1 MVDFPEFK
9 VEYYLDREVL
19 LKECLP
25 YLHVYKDKVNDYQE
39 FFNGKM
45 VSMLGFPTE
54 DKVWLR
60 KFILMNGGKAYHKRL
75 DKPDIVIFG
84 HNFWYFD
91 MLNIY
96 EHQQQGENIIVINYA
111 TIMDNIDPIWEVRI
125 TEYEKEEEEKKNAR
139 TGINEK
145 KYCDE
150 AFLSSLNW
158 VKSSSISLFD
168 DVFFICGKLYDYD
181 ICPISQEQVYE
192 KIKAKFGQVNKK
204 NKQTVTCVVMGKN
217 VMTSS
222 LSGFNENVK
231 FITYTDFVPWLNSA
245 SPAYP
250 ELREFGK
257 KYVSCQDARLR
268 SYQQDVKDKIFTL
281 WKSEKN
287 VMLQMPTGAGKTI
300 LFSSV
305 INDIIK
311 VPDSKILIIAHR
323 QELLDQISS
332 HLSKYNIE
340 HGIISSNRKRRLEK
354 NVQVASIQTLTHKNN
369 EEITKNFV
377 PDFIVIDEAHHT
389 LAKTYDQ
396 LWKLYPRSWKLGVTA
411 TPCRINGA
419 PFTNHFSELISSLS
433 VKELIEKGFLSDY
446 TFYTEN
452 PDSDLSKAIL
462 SIKKKSSTGDY
473 RIDDLLQNLNVERH
487 VKKLVLS
494 YSTYANGLKGIV
506 YCISIEHA
514 HNICEAY
521 KNIGVVAE
529 FIDSKTPKIERGQI
543 VQDFKEGK
551 IQVLVNVDIF
561 SEGFDCP
568 DVEFIQMARPTW
580 SLSKYM
586 QQVGRGLRT
595 SPGKDKTII
604 LDNAG
609 MYARFGLPSDT
620 RLWNAT
626 FAGVDFRDHYIGSV
640 GSKNCY
646 LRLKYEKSS
655 QLMLLVYNDGK
666 DVYSM
671 EDEVIEEEVD
681 VTPETNDLP
690 MQNLNTSEIQPAVYE
705 DKEVYS
711 MEDEV
716 IEEEVDVTPETNDL
730 PMQNLNTSE
739 IQPAVYEDKEVYS
752 MEDEVIEEEVDVTP
766 ETNDLP
772 MQNLNTSEIQPA
784 VCEESV
790 ISDTDGK
797 VESTKDHVSDE
808 EDISLPKTKNTSPIM
823 PDVYEETGEAET
835 YISTYCNKGKT
846 STHNSEAKKTY
857 NKRNS
862 AAGKGCAKVFVVIL
876 IAAIILLLFLTF
888 GFGLIGV
895 ALFLIPLLKGKF
907 K

>member
-1 MVDFPEFK
+1 MDFPEYRDQYFF
-9 VEYYLDREVL
+9 DREVL

-25 YLHVYKDKVNDYQE
+25 ALHVYENVVDDYYE
-39 FFNGKM
+39 FFKGKI

-60 KFILMNGGKAYHKRL
+60 KFILLNGGKAYHKRL

-125 TEYEKEEEEKKNAR
+125 KEYDKEEEEKKNA
-139 TGINEK
+139 NEK

-150 AFLSSLNW
+150 AYLSSLNW
-158 VKSSSISLFD
+158 VKSSSISLYD
-168 DVFFICGKLYDYD
+168 DVFLICGKLYDYD
-181 ICPISQEQVYE
+181 ICPISHEQVYE
-192 KIKAKFGQVNKK
+192 KIKAKFGQVIKK
-204 NKQTVTCVVMGKN
+204 NKQAVTCVVMGTK
-217 VMTSS
+217 VMTST
-222 LSGFNENVK
+222 LSGLDENVK
-231 FITYTDFVPWLNSA
+231 YIDYHEFIPWLDRVR
-245 SPAYP
+245 PAYP
-250 ELREFGK
+250 DLKEFGK
-257 KYVSCQDARLR
+257 KYFSCQDARLR
-268 SYQQDVKDKIFTL
+268 PYQQDVKDKIFTL

-323 QELLDQISS
+323 KELLEQISS

-340 HGIISSNRKRRLEK
+340 HGIISSNRKRCLEK
-354 NVQVASIQTLTHKNN
+354 RVQVASIQTLTHKNN
-369 EEITKNFV
+369 EEITKCFV
-377 PDFIVIDEAHHT
+377 PNFIVIDEAHHT

-396 LWKLYPRSWKLGVTA
+396 LWKLYPLSWKLGVTA

-419 PFTNHFSELISSLS
+419 PFTNHFSDLISSLS

-473 RIDDLLQNLNVERH
+473 RINDLLQNLNVERH

-529 FIDSKTPKIERGQI
+529 YIDSKTPKTEREQI
-543 VQDFKEGK
+543 VQDFKDGK

-646 LRLKYEKSS
+646 LRLKYENSS

-681 VTPETNDLP
+681 IAPETNDL
-690 MQNLNTSEIQPAVYE
+690 S
-705 DKEVYS
+705 
-711 MEDEV
+711 
-716 IEEEVDVTPETNDL
+716 
-730 PMQNLNTSE
+730 
-739 IQPAVYEDKEVYS
+739 
-752 MEDEVIEEEVDVTP
+752 
-766 ETNDLP
+766 

-808 EDISLPKTKNTSPIM
+808 EDISLPKTKKTSPIM
-823 PDVYEETGEAET
+823 ADVHEATGEAET
-835 YISTYCNKGKT
+835 YINAYSNKGKT

-857 NKRNS
+857 NERNS
-862 AAGKGCAKVFVVIL
+862 AAGKGCVKALVAIL
-876 IAAIILLLFLTF
+876 ITAIILVFILTF
-888 GFGLIGV
+888 GFSLIGV
-895 ALFLIPLLKGKF
+895 AIFLIPLLKGKL

>member
-1 MVDFPEFK
+1 MIDFPEYRDQYFFN
-9 VEYYLDREVL
+9 REVL

-25 YLHVYKDKVNDYQE
+25 ALHVYENVVDDYYE
-39 FFNGKM
+39 FFKGKI

-60 KFILMNGGKAYHKRL
+60 KFILLNGGKAYHKRL

-111 TIMDNIDPIWEVRI
+111 TIMDNIDPIWDVRI
-125 TEYEKEEEEKKNAR
+125 KEYDKEEEEKKNAN
-139 TGINEK
+139 GK

-150 AFLSSLNW
+150 AYLSSLNW
-158 VKSSSISLFD
+158 VNSSSISLYD
-168 DVFFICGKLYDYD
+168 DVFLICGKLYDYN

-217 VMTSS
+217 VMASS
-222 LSGFNENVK
+222 LSGFNENIK
-231 FITYTDFVPWLNSA
+231 FITYTDFAHWLNSA

-268 SYQQDVKDKIFTL
+268 PYQQDVKDKIFTL

-323 QELLDQISS
+323 KELLDQISS

-340 HGIISSNRKRRLEK
+340 HGIISSTRKRSLEK

-369 EEITKNFV
+369 EEITKSFV

-389 LAKTYDQ
+389 LANTYDQ

-529 FIDSKTPKIERGQI
+529 YIDSKTPKTEREQI

-609 MYARFGLPSDT
+609 MYARFGLPSDS
-620 RLWNAT
+620 RSWNAT
-626 FAGVDFRDHYIGSV
+626 FVGIDFRNSYTENVIL
-640 GSKNCY
+640 KNSE
-646 LRLKYEKSS
+646 LRLKYRNSS
-655 QLMLLVYNDGK
+655 QLMLMVYSDGK
-666 DVYSM
+666 EVCSVEDDVSE
-671 EDEVIEEEVD
+671 EDNID
-681 VTPETNDLP
+681 QETNDLP
-690 MQNLNTSEIQPAVYE
+690 TQNIYTSEIRSAVSGEKEFFSIQDEDIGEDDATMEINDIPMQNFNTSEIQQVVR
-705 DKEVYS
+705 KES
-711 MEDEV
+711 FIAD
-716 IEEEVDVTPETNDL
+716 TNGQD
-730 PMQNLNTSE
+730 
-739 IQPAVYEDKEVYS
+739 
-752 MEDEVIEEEVDVTP
+752 
-766 ETNDLP
+766 
-772 MQNLNTSEIQPA
+772 
-784 VCEESV
+784 
-790 ISDTDGK
+790 
-797 VESTKDHVSDE
+797 ESTDDYVSDE
-808 EDISLPKTKNTSPIM
+808 EDVSLPQAPKTSPIM
-823 PDVYEETGEAET
+823 PDVYEKTGEAET
-835 YISTYCNKGKT
+835 YINAYSNKGKT

-857 NKRNS
+857 NERNS
-862 AAGKGCAKVFVVIL
+862 AAGKGCVKVLVAIL
-876 IAAIILLLFLTF
+876 ITAIILALFLAF

>member
-1 MVDFPEFK
+1 MDFPEYRDQYFF
-9 VEYYLDREVL
+9 DREVL

-25 YLHVYKDKVNDYQE
+25 ALHVYENVVDDYYE
-39 FFNGKM
+39 FFKGKI

-60 KFILMNGGKAYHKRL
+60 KFILLNGGKAYHKRL

-125 TEYEKEEEEKKNAR
+125 KEYDKEEEEKKNA
-139 TGINEK
+139 NEK

-150 AFLSSLNW
+150 AYLSSLNW
-158 VKSSSISLFD
+158 VKSSSISLYD
-168 DVFFICGKLYDYD
+168 DVFLICGKLYDYD
-181 ICPISQEQVYE
+181 ICPISHEQVYE
-192 KIKAKFGQVNKK
+192 KIKAKFGQVIKK
-204 NKQTVTCVVMGKN
+204 NKQAVTCVVMGTK
-217 VMTSS
+217 VMTST
-222 LSGFNENVK
+222 LSGLDENVK
-231 FITYTDFVPWLNSA
+231 YIDYHEFIPWLDRVR
-245 SPAYP
+245 PAYP
-250 ELREFGK
+250 DLKEFGK
-257 KYVSCQDARLR
+257 KYFSCQDARLR
-268 SYQQDVKDKIFTL
+268 PYQQDVKDKIFTL

-323 QELLDQISS
+323 KELLEQISS

-340 HGIISSNRKRRLEK
+340 HGIISSNRKRCLEK
-354 NVQVASIQTLTHKNN
+354 RVQVASIQTLTHKNN
-369 EEITKNFV
+369 EEITKSFV
-377 PDFIVIDEAHHT
+377 PNFIVIDEAHHT

-396 LWKLYPRSWKLGVTA
+396 LWKLYPLSWKLGATA

-452 PDSDLSKAIL
+452 PDSDLFKAIL

-473 RIDDLLQNLNVERH
+473 RINDLLQNLNVERH

-529 FIDSKTPKIERGQI
+529 YIDSKTPKTEREQI
-543 VQDFKEGK
+543 VQDFKDGK

-646 LRLKYEKSS
+646 LRLKYENSS

-681 VTPETNDLP
+681 IAPETNDL
-690 MQNLNTSEIQPAVYE
+690 S
-705 DKEVYS
+705 
-711 MEDEV
+711 
-716 IEEEVDVTPETNDL
+716 
-730 PMQNLNTSE
+730 
-739 IQPAVYEDKEVYS
+739 
-752 MEDEVIEEEVDVTP
+752 
-766 ETNDLP
+766 

-808 EDISLPKTKNTSPIM
+808 EDISLPKTKKTSPIM
-823 PDVYEETGEAET
+823 ADVHEATGEAET
-835 YISTYCNKGKT
+835 YINAYSNKGKT

-857 NKRNS
+857 NERNS
-862 AAGKGCAKVFVVIL
+862 AAGKGCVKALVAIL
-876 IAAIILLLFLTF
+876 ITAIILVFILIF
-888 GFGLIGV
+888 GFSLIGV
-895 ALFLIPLLKGKF
+895 AIFLIPLLKGKL

>member
-1 MVDFPEFK
+1 MVDFPEYRD
-9 VEYYLDREVL
+9 EYYIDREVL

-25 YLHVYKDKVNDYQE
+25 YLHIYKDKVNDYHE

-60 KFILMNGGKAYHKRL
+60 KFILLNGGKAYHKSL
-75 DKPDIVIFG
+75 EKPDIFIYG
-84 HNFWYFD
+84 DNFWYYD
-91 MLNIY
+91 MLKIY
-96 EHQQQGENIIVINYA
+96 KHQQQGENIIVINYA
-111 TIMDNIDPIWEVRI
+111 TIMDNIDPIWEERI
-125 TEYEKEEEEKKNAR
+125 KEYDKEEEKKKAR
-139 TGINEK
+139 KEINEN

-150 AFLSSLNW
+150 TYLSSLNW
-158 VKSSSISLFD
+158 VKSSSISLYD
-168 DVFFICGKLYDYD
+168 DVFLICGKLYDYD

-192 KIKAKFGQVNKK
+192 KIKAKFGQVIKK
-204 NKQTVTCVVMGKN
+204 NKQAVTCVVMGTK
-217 VMTSS
+217 VMTST
-222 LSGFNENVK
+222 LSGLDENVK
-231 FITYTDFVPWLNSA
+231 YIDYHEFIPWLDRVR
-245 SPAYP
+245 PAYP
-250 ELREFGK
+250 DLKEFGK
-257 KYVSCQDARLR
+257 KYFSCQDARLR
-268 SYQQDVKDKIFTL
+268 PYQQDVKDKIFTL

-323 QELLDQISS
+323 KELLEQISS

-340 HGIISSNRKRRLEK
+340 HGIISSNRKRCLEK
-354 NVQVASIQTLTHKNN
+354 RVQVASIQTLTHKNN
-369 EEITKNFV
+369 EEITKSFV
-377 PDFIVIDEAHHT
+377 PNFIVIDEAHHT

-396 LWKLYPRSWKLGVTA
+396 LWKLYPLSWKLGVTA

-473 RIDDLLQNLNVERH
+473 RINDLLQNLNVERH

-529 FIDSKTPKIERGQI
+529 YIDSKTPKTEREQI
-543 VQDFKEGK
+543 VQDFKDGK

-595 SPGKDKTII
+595 SLGKDKTII

-646 LRLKYEKSS
+646 LRLKYENSS

-681 VTPETNDLP
+681 IAPETNDLP
-690 MQNLNTSEIQPAVYE
+690 MQNLNI
-705 DKEVYS
+705 
-711 MEDEV
+711 
-716 IEEEVDVTPETNDL
+716 
-730 PMQNLNTSE
+730 
-739 IQPAVYEDKEVYS
+739 
-752 MEDEVIEEEVDVTP
+752 
-766 ETNDLP
+766 
-772 MQNLNTSEIQPA
+772 SEIQPA

-808 EDISLPKTKNTSPIM
+808 EEISLPKTKNTSPIM

-835 YISTYCNKGKT
+835 YINAYSNKGKP

-857 NKRNS
+857 NERYS
-862 AAGKGCAKVFVVIL
+862 AAGKGCVKALVAIL
-876 IAAIILLLFLTF
+876 ITAIILVFILTF
-888 GFGLIGV
+888 GFSLIGV
-895 ALFLIPLLKGKF
+895 AIFLIPLLKGKL

>member
-1 MVDFPEFK
+1 MVDFPEYRD
-9 VEYYLDREVL
+9 EYYIDREVL

-25 YLHVYKDKVNDYQE
+25 YLHIYKDKVNDYHE

-60 KFILMNGGKAYHKRL
+60 KFILLNGGKAYHKSL
-75 DKPDIVIFG
+75 EKPDIFIYG
-84 HNFWYFD
+84 DNFWYYD
-91 MLNIY
+91 MLKIY

-125 TEYEKEEEEKKNAR
+125 KEYDKEEEEKKNA
-139 TGINEK
+139 NEK

-150 AFLSSLNW
+150 AYLSSLNW
-158 VKSSSISLFD
+158 VKSSSISLYD
-168 DVFFICGKLYDYD
+168 DVFLICGKLYDYD
-181 ICPISQEQVYE
+181 ICPISHEQVYE
-192 KIKAKFGQVNKK
+192 KIKAKFGQVIKK
-204 NKQTVTCVVMGKN
+204 NKQAVTCVVMGTK
-217 VMTSS
+217 VMTST
-222 LSGFNENVK
+222 LSGLDENVK
-231 FITYTDFVPWLNSA
+231 YIDYHEFIPWLDRVR
-245 SPAYP
+245 PAYP
-250 ELREFGK
+250 DLKEFGK
-257 KYVSCQDARLR
+257 KYFSCQDARLR
-268 SYQQDVKDKIFTL
+268 PYQQDVKDKIFTL

-323 QELLDQISS
+323 KELLEQISS
-332 HLSKYNIE
+332 HLYKYNIE
-340 HGIISSNRKRRLEK
+340 HGIISSNRKRCLEK
-354 NVQVASIQTLTHKNN
+354 RVQVASIQTLTHKNN
-369 EEITKNFV
+369 EEITKSFV
-377 PDFIVIDEAHHT
+377 PNFIVIDEAHHT

-396 LWKLYPRSWKLGVTA
+396 LWKLYPLSWKLGVTA

-473 RIDDLLQNLNVERH
+473 RINDLLQNLNVERH

-529 FIDSKTPKIERGQI
+529 YIDSKTPKTEREQI
-543 VQDFKEGK
+543 VQDFKDGK

-586 QQVGRGLRT
+586 QQVGRGLRI

-609 MYARFGLPSDT
+609 MYARFGLPSDS

-646 LRLKYEKSS
+646 LRLKYENSS

-681 VTPETNDLP
+681 
-690 MQNLNTSEIQPAVYE
+690 IA
-705 DKEVYS
+705 
-711 MEDEV
+711 
-716 IEEEVDVTPETNDL
+716 
-730 PMQNLNTSE
+730 
-739 IQPAVYEDKEVYS
+739 
-752 MEDEVIEEEVDVTP
+752 P

-835 YISTYCNKGKT
+835 YISAYCNNGKT

-857 NKRNS
+857 NERNS
-862 AAGKGCAKVFVVIL
+862 AASKGCVKALVAIL
-876 IAAIILLLFLTF
+876 ITAIILVLFLAF
-888 GFGLIGV
+888 GFSLIGV
-895 ALFLIPLLKGKF
+895 AIFLIPLLKGKI

>member
-1 MVDFPEFK
+1 
-9 VEYYLDREVL
+9 
-19 LKECLP
+19 
-25 YLHVYKDKVNDYQE
+25 
-39 FFNGKM
+39 
-45 VSMLGFPTE
+45 
-54 DKVWLR
+54 
-60 KFILMNGGKAYHKRL
+60 
-75 DKPDIVIFG
+75 
-84 HNFWYFD
+84 
-91 MLNIY
+91 
-96 EHQQQGENIIVINYA
+96 
-111 TIMDNIDPIWEVRI
+111 
-125 TEYEKEEEEKKNAR
+125 
-139 TGINEK
+139 
-145 KYCDE
+145 
-150 AFLSSLNW
+150 
-158 VKSSSISLFD
+158 
-168 DVFFICGKLYDYD
+168 
-181 ICPISQEQVYE
+181 
-192 KIKAKFGQVNKK
+192 
-204 NKQTVTCVVMGKN
+204 
-217 VMTSS
+217 
-222 LSGFNENVK
+222 
-231 FITYTDFVPWLNSA
+231 
-245 SPAYP
+245 
-250 ELREFGK
+250 
-257 KYVSCQDARLR
+257 
-268 SYQQDVKDKIFTL
+268 
-281 WKSEKN
+281 
-287 VMLQMPTGAGKTI
+287 MLQMPTGAGKTI

-323 QELLDQISS
+323 KELLDQISS

-340 HGIISSNRKRRLEK
+340 HGIISSTRKRSLEK

-369 EEITKNFV
+369 EEITKSFV

-389 LAKTYDQ
+389 LANTYDQ

-529 FIDSKTPKIERGQI
+529 YIDSKTPKTEREQI
-543 VQDFKEGK
+543 VQDFKDGK

-595 SPGKDKTII
+595 SLGKDKTII

-646 LRLKYEKSS
+646 LRLKYENSS

-681 VTPETNDLP
+681 IAPETNDLP
-690 MQNLNTSEIQPAVYE
+690 MQNLNF
-705 DKEVYS
+705 
-711 MEDEV
+711 
-716 IEEEVDVTPETNDL
+716 
-730 PMQNLNTSE
+730 
-739 IQPAVYEDKEVYS
+739 
-752 MEDEVIEEEVDVTP
+752 
-766 ETNDLP
+766 
-772 MQNLNTSEIQPA
+772 SEIQPA

-808 EDISLPKTKNTSPIM
+808 EDISLPKTKNTSTIM

-835 YISTYCNKGKT
+835 YISAYCNNGKT

-857 NKRNS
+857 NERNS
-862 AAGKGCAKVFVVIL
+862 AASKGCVKALVAIL
-876 IAAIILLLFLTF
+876 ITAIILVLFLAF
-888 GFGLIGV
+888 GFSLIGV
-895 ALFLIPLLKGKF
+895 AIFLIPLLKGKL

>member
-1 MVDFPEFK
+1 MDFPEYRDQYFF
-9 VEYYLDREVL
+9 DREVL

-25 YLHVYKDKVNDYQE
+25 ALHVYENVVDDYYE
-39 FFNGKM
+39 FFKGKI

-60 KFILMNGGKAYHKRL
+60 KFILLNGGKAYHKRL

-125 TEYEKEEEEKKNAR
+125 KEYDKEEEEKKNA
-139 TGINEK
+139 NEK

-150 AFLSSLNW
+150 AYLSSLNW
-158 VKSSSISLFD
+158 VKSSSISLYD
-168 DVFFICGKLYDYD
+168 DVFLICGKLYDYD
-181 ICPISQEQVYE
+181 ICPISHEQVYE
-192 KIKAKFGQVNKK
+192 KIKAKFGQVIKK
-204 NKQTVTCVVMGKN
+204 NKQAVTCVVMGTK
-217 VMTSS
+217 VMTST
-222 LSGFNENVK
+222 LSGLDENVK
-231 FITYTDFVPWLNSA
+231 YIDYHEFIPWLDRVR
-245 SPAYP
+245 PAYP
-250 ELREFGK
+250 DLKEFGK
-257 KYVSCQDARLR
+257 KYFSCQDARLR
-268 SYQQDVKDKIFTL
+268 PYQQDVKDKIFTL

-323 QELLDQISS
+323 KELLEQISS

-340 HGIISSNRKRRLEK
+340 HGIISSNRKRCLEK
-354 NVQVASIQTLTHKNN
+354 RVQVASIQTLTHKNN
-369 EEITKNFV
+369 EEITKSFV
-377 PDFIVIDEAHHT
+377 PNFIVIDEAHHT

-396 LWKLYPRSWKLGVTA
+396 LWKLYPLSWKLGVTA

-452 PDSDLSKAIL
+452 PDSDLFKAIL

-473 RIDDLLQNLNVERH
+473 RINDLLQNLNVERH

-529 FIDSKTPKIERGQI
+529 YIDSKTPKTEREQI
-543 VQDFKEGK
+543 VQDFKDGK

-646 LRLKYEKSS
+646 LRLKYENSS
-655 QLMLLVYNDGK
+655 QLMLLVYNDSK

-681 VTPETNDLP
+681 IAPETNDL
-690 MQNLNTSEIQPAVYE
+690 S
-705 DKEVYS
+705 
-711 MEDEV
+711 
-716 IEEEVDVTPETNDL
+716 
-730 PMQNLNTSE
+730 
-739 IQPAVYEDKEVYS
+739 
-752 MEDEVIEEEVDVTP
+752 
-766 ETNDLP
+766 

-808 EDISLPKTKNTSPIM
+808 EDISLPKTKKTSPIM
-823 PDVYEETGEAET
+823 ADVHEATGEAET
-835 YISTYCNKGKT
+835 YINAYSNKGKT

-857 NKRNS
+857 NERNS
-862 AAGKGCAKVFVVIL
+862 AAGKGCVKALVAIL
-876 IAAIILLLFLTF
+876 ITAIILVFILTF
-888 GFGLIGV
+888 GFSLIGV
-895 ALFLIPLLKGKF
+895 AIFLIPLLKGKL

>member
-1 MVDFPEFK
+1 MVDFPEYRD
-9 VEYYLDREVL
+9 EYYIDREVL

-25 YLHVYKDKVNDYQE
+25 YLHIYKDKVNDYHE

-60 KFILMNGGKAYHKRL
+60 KFILLNGGKAYHKSL
-75 DKPDIVIFG
+75 EKPDIFIYG
-84 HNFWYFD
+84 DNFWYYD
-91 MLNIY
+91 MLKIY
-96 EHQQQGENIIVINYA
+96 KHQQQGENIIVINYA
-111 TIMDNIDPIWEVRI
+111 TIMDNIDPIWEERI
-125 TEYEKEEEEKKNAR
+125 KEYDKEEEKKKAR
-139 TGINEK
+139 KEINEN

-150 AFLSSLNW
+150 TYLSSLNW
-158 VKSSSISLFD
+158 VKSSSISLYD
-168 DVFFICGKLYDYD
+168 DVFLICGKLYDYD

-192 KIKAKFGQVNKK
+192 KIKAKFGQVIKK
-204 NKQTVTCVVMGKN
+204 NKQAVTCVVMGTR
-217 VMTSS
+217 VMTST
-222 LSGFNENVK
+222 LSGLDENVK
-231 FITYTDFVPWLNSA
+231 YIDYHEFIPWLDRVR
-245 SPAYP
+245 PAYP
-250 ELREFGK
+250 DLKEFGK
-257 KYVSCQDARLR
+257 KYFSCQDARLR
-268 SYQQDVKDKIFTL
+268 PYQQDVKDKIFTL

-323 QELLDQISS
+323 KELLEQISS

-340 HGIISSNRKRRLEK
+340 HGIISSNRKRCLEK
-354 NVQVASIQTLTHKNN
+354 RVQVASIQTLTHKNN
-369 EEITKNFV
+369 EEITKSFV
-377 PDFIVIDEAHHT
+377 PNFIVIDEAHHT

-396 LWKLYPRSWKLGVTA
+396 LWKLYPLSWKLGVTA

-529 FIDSKTPKIERGQI
+529 YIDSKTPKTEREQI
-543 VQDFKEGK
+543 VQDFKDGK

-595 SPGKDKTII
+595 SLGKDKTII

-609 MYARFGLPSDT
+609 MYARFGLPSET

-646 LRLKYEKSS
+646 LRLKYENSS

-681 VTPETNDLP
+681 IAPETNDLP
-690 MQNLNTSEIQPAVYE
+690 MQNLNI
-705 DKEVYS
+705 
-711 MEDEV
+711 
-716 IEEEVDVTPETNDL
+716 
-730 PMQNLNTSE
+730 
-739 IQPAVYEDKEVYS
+739 
-752 MEDEVIEEEVDVTP
+752 
-766 ETNDLP
+766 
-772 MQNLNTSEIQPA
+772 SEIQPA

-835 YISTYCNKGKT
+835 YISAYCNNGKT

-857 NKRNS
+857 NERNS
-862 AAGKGCAKVFVVIL
+862 AASKGCVKALVAIL
-876 IAAIILLLFLTF
+876 ITAIILVLFLAF
-888 GFGLIGV
+888 GFSLIGV
-895 ALFLIPLLKGKF
+895 AIFLIPLLKGKF

>member
-1 MVDFPEFK
+1 MMDFPEYRDQYFFN
-9 VEYYLDREVL
+9 REVL

-25 YLHVYKDKVNDYQE
+25 ALHVYENVVDDYYE
-39 FFNGKM
+39 FFKGKI

-60 KFILMNGGKAYHKRL
+60 KFILLNGGKAYHKRL

-125 TEYEKEEEEKKNAR
+125 KEYDKEEEEKKN
-139 TGINEK
+139 TNEK

-150 AFLSSLNW
+150 AYLSSLNW
-158 VKSSSISLFD
+158 VNSSSISLYD
-168 DVFFICGKLYDYD
+168 DVFLICGKLYDYD

-192 KIKAKFGQVNKK
+192 KIKAKFGQVIKK
-204 NKQTVTCVVMGKN
+204 NKQAVTCVVMGAK
-217 VMTSS
+217 VMAST
-222 LSGFNENVK
+222 LSGLDENVK
-231 FITYTDFVPWLNSA
+231 YIAYKDFIPWLDRVR
-245 SPAYP
+245 PAYP
-250 ELREFGK
+250 DLNEFGK
-257 KYVSCQDARLR
+257 KYFSCQDARLR
-268 SYQQDVKDKIFTL
+268 PYQQDVKDKIFTL

-323 QELLDQISS
+323 KELLEQISS

-340 HGIISSNRKRRLEK
+340 HGIISSNRKRCLEK
-354 NVQVASIQTLTHKNN
+354 RVQVASIQTLTHKNN
-369 EEITKNFV
+369 EEITKSFV
-377 PDFIVIDEAHHT
+377 PNFIVIDEAHHT

-396 LWKLYPRSWKLGVTA
+396 LWKLYPLSWKLGVTA

-529 FIDSKTPKIERGQI
+529 YIDSKTPKTEREQI
-543 VQDFKEGK
+543 VQDFKDGK

-595 SPGKDKTII
+595 SLGKDKTII

-646 LRLKYEKSS
+646 LRLKYENSS

-681 VTPETNDLP
+681 IAPETNDLP
-690 MQNLNTSEIQPAVYE
+690 MQNLNF
-705 DKEVYS
+705 
-711 MEDEV
+711 
-716 IEEEVDVTPETNDL
+716 
-730 PMQNLNTSE
+730 
-739 IQPAVYEDKEVYS
+739 
-752 MEDEVIEEEVDVTP
+752 
-766 ETNDLP
+766 
-772 MQNLNTSEIQPA
+772 SEIQPA

-835 YISTYCNKGKT
+835 YISAYCNNGKT

-857 NKRNS
+857 NERNS
-862 AAGKGCAKVFVVIL
+862 AASKGCVKALVAIL
-876 IAAIILLLFLTF
+876 ITAIILVLFLAF
-888 GFGLIGV
+888 GFSLIGV
-895 ALFLIPLLKGKF
+895 AIFLIPLLKGKL

>member
-1 MVDFPEFK
+1 MDFPEYRDQYFF
-9 VEYYLDREVL
+9 DREVL

-25 YLHVYKDKVNDYQE
+25 ALHVYENVVDDYYE
-39 FFNGKM
+39 FFKGKI

-60 KFILMNGGKAYHKRL
+60 KFILLNGGKAYHKRL

-125 TEYEKEEEEKKNAR
+125 KEYDKEEEEKKNA
-139 TGINEK
+139 NEK

-150 AFLSSLNW
+150 AYLSSLNW
-158 VKSSSISLFD
+158 VKSSSISLYD
-168 DVFFICGKLYDYD
+168 DVFLICGKLYDYD
-181 ICPISQEQVYE
+181 ICPISHEQVYE
-192 KIKAKFGQVNKK
+192 KIKAKFGQVIKK
-204 NKQTVTCVVMGKN
+204 NKQAVTCVVMGTK
-217 VMTSS
+217 VMTST
-222 LSGFNENVK
+222 LSGLDENVK
-231 FITYTDFVPWLNSA
+231 YIDYHEFIPWLDRVR
-245 SPAYP
+245 PAYP
-250 ELREFGK
+250 DLKEFGK
-257 KYVSCQDARLR
+257 KYFSCQDARLR
-268 SYQQDVKDKIFTL
+268 PYQQDVKDKIFTL

-323 QELLDQISS
+323 KELLEQISS

-340 HGIISSNRKRRLEK
+340 HGIISSNRKRCLEK
-354 NVQVASIQTLTHKNN
+354 RVQVASIQTSTHKNN
-369 EEITKNFV
+369 EEITKSFV
-377 PDFIVIDEAHHT
+377 PNFIVIDEAHHT

-396 LWKLYPRSWKLGVTA
+396 LWKLYPLSWKLGVTA

-473 RIDDLLQNLNVERH
+473 RINDLLQNLNVERH

-529 FIDSKTPKIERGQI
+529 YIDSKTPKTEREQI
-543 VQDFKEGK
+543 VQDFKDGK

-646 LRLKYEKSS
+646 LRLKYENSS

-681 VTPETNDLP
+681 IAPETNDL
-690 MQNLNTSEIQPAVYE
+690 S
-705 DKEVYS
+705 
-711 MEDEV
+711 
-716 IEEEVDVTPETNDL
+716 
-730 PMQNLNTSE
+730 
-739 IQPAVYEDKEVYS
+739 
-752 MEDEVIEEEVDVTP
+752 
-766 ETNDLP
+766 

-808 EDISLPKTKNTSPIM
+808 EDISLPKTKKTSPIM
-823 PDVYEETGEAET
+823 ADVHEATGEAET
-835 YISTYCNKGKT
+835 YINAYSNKGKT

-857 NKRNS
+857 NERNS
-862 AAGKGCAKVFVVIL
+862 AAGKGCVKALVAIL
-876 IAAIILLLFLTF
+876 ITAIILVFILIF
-888 GFGLIGV
+888 GFSLIGV
-895 ALFLIPLLKGKF
+895 AIFLIPLLKGKL

>member
-1 MVDFPEFK
+1 MIDFPEYRDQYFFN
-9 VEYYLDREVL
+9 REVL

-25 YLHVYKDKVNDYQE
+25 ALHVYENVVDDYYE
-39 FFNGKM
+39 FFKGKI

-60 KFILMNGGKAYHKRL
+60 KFILLNGGKAYHKRL

-125 TEYEKEEEEKKNAR
+125 KEYDKEEEEKKNA
-139 TGINEK
+139 NEK

-150 AFLSSLNW
+150 AYLSSLNW

-168 DVFFICGKLYDYD
+168 DVFFICGKLYDYN

-217 VMTSS
+217 VMASS
-222 LSGFNENVK
+222 LSGFNENIK
-231 FITYTDFVPWLNSA
+231 FITYTDFAHWLNSA

-250 ELREFGK
+250 ELSEFGK

-268 SYQQDVKDKIFTL
+268 PYQQDVKDKIFTL

-323 QELLDQISS
+323 KELLDQISS

-340 HGIISSNRKRRLEK
+340 HGIISSTRKRSLEK

-369 EEITKNFV
+369 EEITKSFV

-389 LAKTYDQ
+389 LANTYDQ

-529 FIDSKTPKIERGQI
+529 YIDSKTPKTEREQI
-543 VQDFKEGK
+543 VQDFKDGI

-595 SPGKDKTII
+595 SPGKDKTVI

-609 MYARFGLPSDT
+609 MYARFGLPSDS

-646 LRLKYEKSS
+646 LRLKYENSS

-681 VTPETNDLP
+681 IVPETNDLP
-690 MQNLNTSEIQPAVYE
+690 MQNFNTSEIQPV
-705 DKEVYS
+705 
-711 MEDEV
+711 
-716 IEEEVDVTPETNDL
+716 
-730 PMQNLNTSE
+730 
-739 IQPAVYEDKEVYS
+739 
-752 MEDEVIEEEVDVTP
+752 
-766 ETNDLP
+766 
-772 MQNLNTSEIQPA
+772 

-808 EDISLPKTKNTSPIM
+808 EDVSLPQAPKTSPIM

-835 YISTYCNKGKT
+835 YISAYCNNGKT

-857 NKRNS
+857 NERNS
-862 AAGKGCAKVFVVIL
+862 AASKGCVKALVAIL
-876 IAAIILLLFLTF
+876 ITAIILVLFLAF
-888 GFGLIGV
+888 GFSLIGV
-895 ALFLIPLLKGKF
+895 AIFLIPLLKGKF

>member
-1 MVDFPEFK
+1 MMDFPEYRDQYFFN
-9 VEYYLDREVL
+9 REVL

-25 YLHVYKDKVNDYQE
+25 ALHVYENVVDDYYE
-39 FFNGKM
+39 FFKGKI

-60 KFILMNGGKAYHKRL
+60 KFILLNGGKAYHKRL

-125 TEYEKEEEEKKNAR
+125 KEYDKEEEEKKNA
-139 TGINEK
+139 NEK

-150 AFLSSLNW
+150 AYLSSLNW

-192 KIKAKFGQVNKK
+192 KIRAKFGQVIKK
-204 NKQTVTCVVMGKN
+204 NKQAVTCVVMGTK
-217 VMTSS
+217 VMAST
-222 LSGFNENVK
+222 LSGLDENVK
-231 FITYTDFVPWLNSA
+231 YIAYKDFIPWLDRVR
-245 SPAYP
+245 PAYP
-250 ELREFGK
+250 DLNEFGK
-257 KYVSCQDARLR
+257 KYFSCQDARLR
-268 SYQQDVKDKIFTL
+268 PYQQDVKDKIFTL

-323 QELLDQISS
+323 KELLDQISS

-340 HGIISSNRKRRLEK
+340 HGIISSTRKRSLEK

-369 EEITKNFV
+369 EEITKSFV

-389 LAKTYDQ
+389 LANTYDQ

-529 FIDSKTPKIERGQI
+529 YIDSKTPKTEREQI
-543 VQDFKEGK
+543 VQDFKDGK

-595 SPGKDKTII
+595 SLGKDKTII

-646 LRLKYEKSS
+646 LRLKYENSS

-681 VTPETNDLP
+681 IAPETNDLP
-690 MQNLNTSEIQPAVYE
+690 MQNLNF
-705 DKEVYS
+705 
-711 MEDEV
+711 
-716 IEEEVDVTPETNDL
+716 
-730 PMQNLNTSE
+730 
-739 IQPAVYEDKEVYS
+739 
-752 MEDEVIEEEVDVTP
+752 
-766 ETNDLP
+766 
-772 MQNLNTSEIQPA
+772 SEIQPA

-808 EDISLPKTKNTSPIM
+808 EDISLPKTKNTSTIM

-835 YISTYCNKGKT
+835 YISAYCNNGKT

-857 NKRNS
+857 NERNS
-862 AAGKGCAKVFVVIL
+862 AASKGCVKALVAIL
-876 IAAIILLLFLTF
+876 ITAIILVLFLAF
-888 GFGLIGV
+888 GFSLIGV
-895 ALFLIPLLKGKF
+895 AIFLIPLLKGKL

>member
-1 MVDFPEFK
+1 MMDFPEYRDQYFFN
-9 VEYYLDREVL
+9 REVL

-25 YLHVYKDKVNDYQE
+25 ALHVYENVVEDYYE
-39 FFNGKM
+39 FFKGKI

-60 KFILMNGGKAYHKRL
+60 KFILLNGGKAYHKRL

-125 TEYEKEEEEKKNAR
+125 KEYDKEEEEKKNA
-139 TGINEK
+139 NEK

-150 AFLSSLNW
+150 AYLSSLNW
-158 VKSSSISLFD
+158 VNSSSISLYD
-168 DVFFICGKLYDYD
+168 DVFLICGKLYDYD

-192 KIKAKFGQVNKK
+192 KIKAKFGQVIKK
-204 NKQTVTCVVMGKN
+204 NKQAVTCVVMGAK
-217 VMTSS
+217 VMAST
-222 LSGFNENVK
+222 LSGLDENVK
-231 FITYTDFVPWLNSA
+231 YIAYKDFIPWLDRVR
-245 SPAYP
+245 PAYP
-250 ELREFGK
+250 DLNEFGK
-257 KYVSCQDARLR
+257 KYFSCQDARLR
-268 SYQQDVKDKIFTL
+268 PYQQDVKDKIFTL

-323 QELLDQISS
+323 KELLEQISS

-340 HGIISSNRKRRLEK
+340 HGIISSNRKRCLEK
-354 NVQVASIQTLTHKNN
+354 RVQVASIQTLTHKNN
-369 EEITKNFV
+369 EEITKSFV
-377 PDFIVIDEAHHT
+377 PNFIVIDEAHHT

-396 LWKLYPRSWKLGVTA
+396 LWKLYPLSWKLGVTA

-452 PDSDLSKAIL
+452 PDSDLYKAIL

-473 RIDDLLQNLNVERH
+473 RINDLLQNLNVERH

-529 FIDSKTPKIERGQI
+529 YIDSKTPKTEREQI
-543 VQDFKEGK
+543 VQDFKDGK

-609 MYARFGLPSDT
+609 MYARFGLPSDS
-620 RLWNAT
+620 RSWNAT

-646 LRLKYEKSS
+646 LRLKYENSS

-681 VTPETNDLP
+681 IAPETNDLP
-690 MQNLNTSEIQPAVYE
+690 MLNLNI
-705 DKEVYS
+705 
-711 MEDEV
+711 
-716 IEEEVDVTPETNDL
+716 
-730 PMQNLNTSE
+730 
-739 IQPAVYEDKEVYS
+739 
-752 MEDEVIEEEVDVTP
+752 
-766 ETNDLP
+766 
-772 MQNLNTSEIQPA
+772 SEIQPA

-797 VESTKDHVSDE
+797 VESTKDYVSDE
-808 EDISLPKTKNTSPIM
+808 EDVSLPQAPKTSPIM

-835 YISTYCNKGKT
+835 YINAYSNKGKT

-857 NKRNS
+857 NERNS
-862 AAGKGCAKVFVVIL
+862 AAGKGCVKVLVAIL
-876 IAAIILLLFLTF
+876 ITAIILVFILTF
-888 GFGLIGV
+888 GFSLIGV
-895 ALFLIPLLKGKF
+895 AIFLIPLLKGKL

>member
-1 MVDFPEFK
+1 MMDFPEYRDQYFFN
-9 VEYYLDREVL
+9 REVL

-25 YLHVYKDKVNDYQE
+25 ALHVYENVVDDYYE
-39 FFNGKM
+39 FFKGKI

-60 KFILMNGGKAYHKRL
+60 KFILLNGGKAYHKRL

-125 TEYEKEEEEKKNAR
+125 KEYDKEEEEKKNA
-139 TGINEK
+139 NEN

-150 AFLSSLNW
+150 TYLSSLNW
-158 VKSSSISLFD
+158 VKSSSISLYD
-168 DVFFICGKLYDYD
+168 DVFLICGKLYDYD

-192 KIKAKFGQVNKK
+192 KIKAKFGQVIKK
-204 NKQTVTCVVMGKN
+204 NKQAVTCVVMGTK
-217 VMTSS
+217 VMTST
-222 LSGFNENVK
+222 LSGLDENVK
-231 FITYTDFVPWLNSA
+231 YIDYHEFIPWLDRVR
-245 SPAYP
+245 PAYP
-250 ELREFGK
+250 DLKEFGK
-257 KYVSCQDARLR
+257 KYFSCQDARLR
-268 SYQQDVKDKIFTL
+268 PYQQDVKDKIFTL

-323 QELLDQISS
+323 KELLEQISS

-340 HGIISSNRKRRLEK
+340 HGIISSNRKRCLEK
-354 NVQVASIQTLTHKNN
+354 RVQVASIQTLTHKNN
-369 EEITKNFV
+369 EEITKSFV
-377 PDFIVIDEAHHT
+377 PNFIVIDEAHHT

-396 LWKLYPRSWKLGVTA
+396 LWKLYPLSWKLGVTA

-473 RIDDLLQNLNVERH
+473 RINDLLQNLNVERH

-529 FIDSKTPKIERGQI
+529 YIDSKTPKTEREQI
-543 VQDFKEGK
+543 VQDFKDGK

-595 SPGKDKTII
+595 SLGKDKTII

-646 LRLKYEKSS
+646 LRLKYENSS

-681 VTPETNDLP
+681 IAPETNDLP
-690 MQNLNTSEIQPAVYE
+690 MQNLNI
-705 DKEVYS
+705 
-711 MEDEV
+711 
-716 IEEEVDVTPETNDL
+716 
-730 PMQNLNTSE
+730 
-739 IQPAVYEDKEVYS
+739 
-752 MEDEVIEEEVDVTP
+752 
-766 ETNDLP
+766 
-772 MQNLNTSEIQPA
+772 SEIQPA

-808 EDISLPKTKNTSPIM
+808 EDVSLPQAPKTSPIM

-835 YISTYCNKGKT
+835 YISAYCNNGKT

-857 NKRNS
+857 NERNS
-862 AAGKGCAKVFVVIL
+862 AASKGCVKALVAIL
-876 IAAIILLLFLTF
+876 ITAIILVLFLAF
-888 GFGLIGV
+888 GFSLIGV
-895 ALFLIPLLKGKF
+895 AIFLIPLLKGKL

>member
-1 MVDFPEFK
+1 MDFPEFR

-39 FFNGKM
+39 FFNGKI

-60 KFILMNGGKAYHKRL
+60 KFILLNGGKAYHKRL
-75 DKPDIVIFG
+75 DKPDIVIYG

-96 EHQQQGENIIVINYA
+96 EHQQQGENIVVINYS
-111 TIMDNIDPIWEVRI
+111 TIKDNIDPIWEERI
-125 TEYEKEEEEKKNAR
+125 KEYDKEEEEKKKAR
-139 TGINEK
+139 KEINEN

-150 AFLSSLNW
+150 AYLSSLNW
-158 VKSSSISLFD
+158 VKSSSISLY
-168 DVFFICGKLYDYD
+168 DVCGKLYDYD

-192 KIKAKFGQVNKK
+192 KIKAKFGQIIKK
-204 NKQTVTCVVMGKN
+204 NKQAVTCVVMGTK
-217 VMTSS
+217 VMAST
-222 LSGFNENVK
+222 LSGLDENVK
-231 FITYTDFVPWLNSA
+231 YIAYRDFIPWLDRVR
-245 SPAYP
+245 PAYP
-250 ELREFGK
+250 DLNEFGK
-257 KYVSCQDARLR
+257 KYFSCQDARLR
-268 SYQQDVKDKIFTL
+268 PYQQDVKDRIFTL

-305 INDIIK
+305 INDITK

-323 QELLDQISS
+323 KELLEQISS

-340 HGIISSNRKRRLEK
+340 HGIISSNRKRCLEK
-354 NVQVASIQTLTHKNN
+354 RVQVASIQTLTHKNN
-369 EEITKNFV
+369 EEIIKNFV
-377 PDFIVIDEAHHT
+377 PNFIVIDEAHHT

-396 LWKLYPRSWKLGVTA
+396 LWKLYPLSWKLGVTA

-529 FIDSKTPKIERGQI
+529 YIDSKTPKTEREQI
-543 VQDFKEGK
+543 VQDFKDGK

-595 SPGKDKTII
+595 SPVKDKTII

-609 MYARFGLPSDT
+609 MYARFGLPSDN

-626 FAGVDFRDHYIGSV
+626 FAGMDFRDHYIGSV

-646 LRLKYEKSS
+646 LRLKYENSS

-681 VTPETNDLP
+681 VAPETNDLP
-690 MQNLNTSEIQPAVYE
+690 VQNLNA
-705 DKEVYS
+705 
-711 MEDEV
+711 
-716 IEEEVDVTPETNDL
+716 
-730 PMQNLNTSE
+730 
-739 IQPAVYEDKEVYS
+739 
-752 MEDEVIEEEVDVTP
+752 
-766 ETNDLP
+766 
-772 MQNLNTSEIQPA
+772 SEIQPA
-784 VCEESV
+784 VCEDSV
-790 ISDTDGK
+790 ISVTDEK
-797 VESTKDHVSDE
+797 VESTEDYDSDE
-808 EDISLPKTKNTSPIM
+808 ENVSLPQTKNTSPIM
-823 PDVYEETGEAET
+823 PDVHEATGEAET
-835 YISTYCNKGKT
+835 YINAYSNKGKT

-857 NKRNS
+857 NERNS
-862 AAGKGCAKVFVVIL
+862 AAGKGCVKALVAIL
-876 IAAIILLLFLTF
+876 ITAIILVLFLSF

>member
-1 MVDFPEFK
+1 MMDFPEYRDQYFFN
-9 VEYYLDREVL
+9 REVL

-25 YLHVYKDKVNDYQE
+25 ALHVYENVVDDYYE
-39 FFNGKM
+39 FFKGKI

-60 KFILMNGGKAYHKRL
+60 KFILLNGGKAYHKRL

-125 TEYEKEEEEKKNAR
+125 KEYDKEEEEKKNAR
-139 TGINEK
+139 KGENEK

-150 AFLSSLNW
+150 AYLSSLNW

-168 DVFFICGKLYDYD
+168 DVFFICGKLYDYN

-217 VMTSS
+217 VMSSS
-222 LSGFNENVK
+222 LSGFNENIK
-231 FITYTDFVPWLNSA
+231 FITYTDFAHWLNSA

-250 ELREFGK
+250 ELSEFGK

-268 SYQQDVKDKIFTL
+268 PYQQDVKDKIFTL

-323 QELLDQISS
+323 KELLDQISS

-340 HGIISSNRKRRLEK
+340 HGIISSTRKRSLEK

-369 EEITKNFV
+369 EEITKSFV

-389 LAKTYDQ
+389 LANTYDQ

-529 FIDSKTPKIERGQI
+529 YIDSKTPKTEREQI
-543 VQDFKEGK
+543 VQDFKDGK

-595 SPGKDKTII
+595 SLGKDKTII

-609 MYARFGLPSDT
+609 MYARFGLPSET

-646 LRLKYEKSS
+646 LRLKYENSS

-681 VTPETNDLP
+681 IAPETNDLP
-690 MQNLNTSEIQPAVYE
+690 MQNLNI
-705 DKEVYS
+705 
-711 MEDEV
+711 
-716 IEEEVDVTPETNDL
+716 
-730 PMQNLNTSE
+730 
-739 IQPAVYEDKEVYS
+739 
-752 MEDEVIEEEVDVTP
+752 
-766 ETNDLP
+766 
-772 MQNLNTSEIQPA
+772 SEIQPA

-835 YISTYCNKGKT
+835 YISAYCNNGKT

-857 NKRNS
+857 NERNS
-862 AAGKGCAKVFVVIL
+862 AASKGCVKALVAIL
-876 IAAIILLLFLTF
+876 ITAIILVLFLAF
-888 GFGLIGV
+888 GFSLIGV
-895 ALFLIPLLKGKF
+895 AIFLIPLLKGKF

>member
-1 MVDFPEFK
+1 MVDFPEYRD
-9 VEYYLDREVL
+9 EYYIDREVL

-25 YLHVYKDKVNDYQE
+25 YLHIYKDKVNDYHE

-60 KFILMNGGKAYHKRL
+60 KFILLNGGKAYHKSL
-75 DKPDIVIFG
+75 EKPDIFIYG
-84 HNFWYFD
+84 DNFWYYD
-91 MLNIY
+91 MLKIY
-96 EHQQQGENIIVINYA
+96 KHQQQGENIIVINYA
-111 TIMDNIDPIWEVRI
+111 TIMDNIDPIWEERI
-125 TEYEKEEEEKKNAR
+125 KEYDKEEEKKKAR
-139 TGINEK
+139 KEINEN

-150 AFLSSLNW
+150 TYLSSLNW
-158 VKSSSISLFD
+158 VKSSSISLYD
-168 DVFFICGKLYDYD
+168 DVFLICGKLYDYD

-192 KIKAKFGQVNKK
+192 KIKAKFGQVIKK
-204 NKQTVTCVVMGKN
+204 NKQAVTCVVMGTK
-217 VMTSS
+217 VMTST
-222 LSGFNENVK
+222 LSGLDENVK
-231 FITYTDFVPWLNSA
+231 YIDYHEFIPWLDRVR
-245 SPAYP
+245 PAYP
-250 ELREFGK
+250 DLKEFGK
-257 KYVSCQDARLR
+257 KYFSCQDARLR
-268 SYQQDVKDKIFTL
+268 PYQQDVKDKIFTL

-323 QELLDQISS
+323 KELLEQISS

-340 HGIISSNRKRRLEK
+340 HGIISSNRKRCLEK
-354 NVQVASIQTLTHKNN
+354 RVQVASIQTLTHKNN
-369 EEITKNFV
+369 EEITKSFV
-377 PDFIVIDEAHHT
+377 PNFIVIDEAHHT

-396 LWKLYPRSWKLGVTA
+396 LWKLYPLSWKLGVTA

-473 RIDDLLQNLNVERH
+473 RINDLLQNLNVERH

-529 FIDSKTPKIERGQI
+529 YIDSKTPKTEREQI
-543 VQDFKEGK
+543 VQDFKDGK

-595 SPGKDKTII
+595 SLGKDKTII

-646 LRLKYEKSS
+646 LRLKYENSS

-681 VTPETNDLP
+681 IAPETNDLP
-690 MQNLNTSEIQPAVYE
+690 MQNLNI
-705 DKEVYS
+705 
-711 MEDEV
+711 
-716 IEEEVDVTPETNDL
+716 
-730 PMQNLNTSE
+730 
-739 IQPAVYEDKEVYS
+739 
-752 MEDEVIEEEVDVTP
+752 
-766 ETNDLP
+766 
-772 MQNLNTSEIQPA
+772 SEIQPA

-797 VESTKDHVSDE
+797 VESTKDRVSDE

-835 YISTYCNKGKT
+835 YISAYCNNGKT

-857 NKRNS
+857 NERNS
-862 AAGKGCAKVFVVIL
+862 AASKGCVKALVAIL
-876 IAAIILLLFLTF
+876 ITAIILVLFLAF
-888 GFGLIGV
+888 GFSLIGV
-895 ALFLIPLLKGKF
+895 AIFLIPLLKGKL

>member
-1 MVDFPEFK
+1 MVDFPEYRD
-9 VEYYLDREVL
+9 EYYIDREVL

-25 YLHVYKDKVNDYQE
+25 YLHIYKDKVNDYHE

-60 KFILMNGGKAYHKRL
+60 KFILLNGGKAYHKSL
-75 DKPDIVIFG
+75 EKPDIFIYG
-84 HNFWYFD
+84 DNFWYYD
-91 MLNIY
+91 MLKIY
-96 EHQQQGENIIVINYA
+96 KHQQQGENIIVINYA
-111 TIMDNIDPIWEVRI
+111 TIMDNIDPIWEERI
-125 TEYEKEEEEKKNAR
+125 KEYDKEEEKKKAR
-139 TGINEK
+139 KEINEN

-150 AFLSSLNW
+150 TYLSSLNW
-158 VKSSSISLFD
+158 VKSSSISLYD
-168 DVFFICGKLYDYD
+168 DVFLICGKLYDYD

-192 KIKAKFGQVNKK
+192 KIKAKFGQVIKK
-204 NKQTVTCVVMGKN
+204 NKQAVTCVVMGTR
-217 VMTSS
+217 VMTST
-222 LSGFNENVK
+222 LSGLDENVK
-231 FITYTDFVPWLNSA
+231 YIDYHEFIPWLDRVR
-245 SPAYP
+245 PAYP
-250 ELREFGK
+250 DLKEFGK
-257 KYVSCQDARLR
+257 KYFSCQDARLR
-268 SYQQDVKDKIFTL
+268 PYQQDVKDKIFTL

-323 QELLDQISS
+323 KELLEQISS

-340 HGIISSNRKRRLEK
+340 HGIISSNRKRCLEK
-354 NVQVASIQTLTHKNN
+354 RVQVASIQTLTHKNN
-369 EEITKNFV
+369 EEITKSFV
-377 PDFIVIDEAHHT
+377 PNFIVIDEAHHT

-396 LWKLYPRSWKLGVTA
+396 LWKLYPLSWKLGVTA

-473 RIDDLLQNLNVERH
+473 RINDLLQNLNVERH

-529 FIDSKTPKIERGQI
+529 YIDSKTPKTEREQI
-543 VQDFKEGK
+543 VQDFKDGK

-595 SPGKDKTII
+595 SLGKDKTII

-646 LRLKYEKSS
+646 LRLKYENSS

-681 VTPETNDLP
+681 IAPETNDLP
-690 MQNLNTSEIQPAVYE
+690 MQNLNI
-705 DKEVYS
+705 
-711 MEDEV
+711 
-716 IEEEVDVTPETNDL
+716 
-730 PMQNLNTSE
+730 
-739 IQPAVYEDKEVYS
+739 
-752 MEDEVIEEEVDVTP
+752 
-766 ETNDLP
+766 
-772 MQNLNTSEIQPA
+772 SEIQPA

-808 EDISLPKTKNTSPIM
+808 EDISLPKTKNTSTIM

-835 YISTYCNKGKT
+835 YISAYCNNGKT

-857 NKRNS
+857 NERNS
-862 AAGKGCAKVFVVIL
+862 AASKGCVKALVAIL
-876 IAAIILLLFLTF
+876 ITAIILVLFLAF
-888 GFGLIGV
+888 GFSLIGV
-895 ALFLIPLLKGKF
+895 ALFLIPLLKGKL

>member
-1 MVDFPEFK
+1 MMDFPEYRDQYFF
-9 VEYYLDREVL
+9 DREVL

-25 YLHVYKDKVNDYQE
+25 ALHVYENVVDDYYE
-39 FFNGKM
+39 FFKGKI

-60 KFILMNGGKAYHKRL
+60 KFILLNGGKAYHKRL

-125 TEYEKEEEEKKNAR
+125 KEYDKEEEEKKNA
-139 TGINEK
+139 NEK

-150 AFLSSLNW
+150 AYLSSLNW

-168 DVFFICGKLYDYD
+168 DVFFICGKLYDYN

-217 VMTSS
+217 VMASS
-222 LSGFNENVK
+222 LSGFNENIK
-231 FITYTDFVPWLNSA
+231 FITYTDFAHWLNSA

-268 SYQQDVKDKIFTL
+268 PYQQDVKDKIFTL

-323 QELLDQISS
+323 KELLDQISS

-340 HGIISSNRKRRLEK
+340 HGIIASNRKRSLEK

-369 EEITKNFV
+369 EEITKSFV

-389 LAKTYDQ
+389 LANTYDQ

-473 RIDDLLQNLNVERH
+473 RINDLLQNLNVERH

-529 FIDSKTPKIERGQI
+529 YIDSKTPKTEREQI
-543 VQDFKEGK
+543 VQDFKDGK

-646 LRLKYEKSS
+646 LRLKYENSS

-681 VTPETNDLP
+681 IAPETNDLS
-690 MQNLNTSEIQPAVYE
+690 MQNLNTSEIQPV
-705 DKEVYS
+705 
-711 MEDEV
+711 
-716 IEEEVDVTPETNDL
+716 
-730 PMQNLNTSE
+730 
-739 IQPAVYEDKEVYS
+739 
-752 MEDEVIEEEVDVTP
+752 
-766 ETNDLP
+766 
-772 MQNLNTSEIQPA
+772 

-808 EDISLPKTKNTSPIM
+808 EDISLPKTKKTSPIM
-823 PDVYEETGEAET
+823 ADVHEATGEAET
-835 YISTYCNKGKT
+835 YINAYSNKGKT

-857 NKRNS
+857 NERNS
-862 AAGKGCAKVFVVIL
+862 AAGKGCVKALVAIL
-876 IAAIILLLFLTF
+876 ITAIILVFILTF
-888 GFGLIGV
+888 GFSLIGV
-895 ALFLIPLLKGKF
+895 AIFLIPLLKGKL

>member
-1 MVDFPEFK
+1 MDFPEFR

-39 FFNGKM
+39 FFNGKI

-60 KFILMNGGKAYHKRL
+60 KFILLNGGKAYHKRL
-75 DKPDIVIFG
+75 DKPDIVIYG

-96 EHQQQGENIIVINYA
+96 EHQQQGENIVVINYS
-111 TIMDNIDPIWEVRI
+111 TIKDNIDPIWEERI
-125 TEYEKEEEEKKNAR
+125 KEYDKEEEEKKKAR
-139 TGINEK
+139 KEINEN

-150 AFLSSLNW
+150 AYLSSLNW
-158 VKSSSISLFD
+158 VKSSSISLYD
-168 DVFFICGKLYDYD
+168 DVFLICGKLYDYD

-192 KIKAKFGQVNKK
+192 KIKAKFGQIIKK
-204 NKQTVTCVVMGKN
+204 NKQAVTCVVMGTK
-217 VMTSS
+217 VMAST
-222 LSGFNENVK
+222 LSGLDENVK
-231 FITYTDFVPWLNSA
+231 YIAYRDFIPWLDRVR
-245 SPAYP
+245 PAYP
-250 ELREFGK
+250 DLNEFGK
-257 KYVSCQDARLR
+257 KYFSCQDARLR
-268 SYQQDVKDKIFTL
+268 PYQQDVKDRIFTL

-305 INDIIK
+305 INDITK

-323 QELLDQISS
+323 KELLEQISS

-340 HGIISSNRKRRLEK
+340 HGIISSNRKRCLEK
-354 NVQVASIQTLTHKNN
+354 RVQVASIQTLTHKNN
-369 EEITKNFV
+369 EEIIKNFV
-377 PDFIVIDEAHHT
+377 PNFIVIDEAHHT

-396 LWKLYPRSWKLGVTA
+396 LWKLYPLSWKLGVTA

-514 HNICEAY
+514 HNILEAY

-529 FIDSKTPKIERGQI
+529 YIDSKTPKTEREQI
-543 VQDFKEGK
+543 VQDFKDGK

-609 MYARFGLPSDT
+609 MYARFGLPSDN

-626 FAGVDFRDHYIGSV
+626 FAGMDFRDHYIGNV

-646 LRLKYEKSS
+646 LRLKYENSS

-681 VTPETNDLP
+681 VAPETNDLP
-690 MQNLNTSEIQPAVYE
+690 VQNLNA
-705 DKEVYS
+705 
-711 MEDEV
+711 
-716 IEEEVDVTPETNDL
+716 
-730 PMQNLNTSE
+730 
-739 IQPAVYEDKEVYS
+739 
-752 MEDEVIEEEVDVTP
+752 
-766 ETNDLP
+766 
-772 MQNLNTSEIQPA
+772 SEIQPA
-784 VCEESV
+784 VCEDSV
-790 ISDTDGK
+790 ISVTDEK
-797 VESTKDHVSDE
+797 VESTEDYDSDE
-808 EDISLPKTKNTSPIM
+808 ENVSLPETKNTSPIM
-823 PDVYEETGEAET
+823 PDVHEATGEAET
-835 YISTYCNKGKT
+835 YINAYSNKGKT

-857 NKRNS
+857 NERNS
-862 AAGKGCAKVFVVIL
+862 AAGKGCVKALVAIL
-876 IAAIILLLFLTF
+876 ITAIILVLFLSF

-907 K
+907 KGGVI

>member
-1 MVDFPEFK
+1 MIDFPEYRDQYFFN
-9 VEYYLDREVL
+9 REVL

-25 YLHVYKDKVNDYQE
+25 ALHVYENVVDDYYE
-39 FFNGKM
+39 FFKGKI

-60 KFILMNGGKAYHKRL
+60 KFILLNGGKAYHKRL

-125 TEYEKEEEEKKNAR
+125 KEYDKEEEEKKNA
-139 TGINEK
+139 NEK

-150 AFLSSLNW
+150 AYLSSLNW

-192 KIKAKFGQVNKK
+192 KIRAKFGQVIKK
-204 NKQTVTCVVMGKN
+204 NKQAVTCVVMGTK
-217 VMTSS
+217 VMAST
-222 LSGFNENVK
+222 LSGLDENVK
-231 FITYTDFVPWLNSA
+231 YIAYKDFIPWLDRVR
-245 SPAYP
+245 PAYP
-250 ELREFGK
+250 DLNEFGK
-257 KYVSCQDARLR
+257 KYFSCQDARLR
-268 SYQQDVKDKIFTL
+268 PYQQDVKDKIFTL

-323 QELLDQISS
+323 KELLEQISS

-340 HGIISSNRKRRLEK
+340 HGIISSNRKRCLDKR
-354 NVQVASIQTLTHKNN
+354 VQVASIQTLTHKNN
-369 EEITKNFV
+369 EEITKSFV
-377 PDFIVIDEAHHT
+377 PNFIVIDEAHHT

-396 LWKLYPRSWKLGVTA
+396 LWKLYPLSWKLGVTA

-529 FIDSKTPKIERGQI
+529 YIDSKTPKTEREQI
-543 VQDFKEGK
+543 VQDFKDGI

-595 SPGKDKTII
+595 SPGKDKTVI

-609 MYARFGLPSDT
+609 MYARFGLPSDS

-646 LRLKYEKSS
+646 LRLKYENSS
-655 QLMLLVYNDGK
+655 QLMFLVYNDGK

-681 VTPETNDLP
+681 IVPETNDLP
-690 MQNLNTSEIQPAVYE
+690 MQNFNTSEIQPV
-705 DKEVYS
+705 
-711 MEDEV
+711 
-716 IEEEVDVTPETNDL
+716 
-730 PMQNLNTSE
+730 
-739 IQPAVYEDKEVYS
+739 
-752 MEDEVIEEEVDVTP
+752 
-766 ETNDLP
+766 
-772 MQNLNTSEIQPA
+772 

-808 EDISLPKTKNTSPIM
+808 EDVSLPQAPKTSPIM

-835 YISTYCNKGKT
+835 YINAYSNKGKT

-857 NKRNS
+857 NERNS
-862 AAGKGCAKVFVVIL
+862 AAGKGCVKVFVAIL
-876 IAAIILLLFLTF
+876 ITAIILVLFLAF

-895 ALFLIPLLKGKF
+895 ALFLIPLLKGKI

>member
-1 MVDFPEFK
+1 MMDFPEYRDQYFF
-9 VEYYLDREVL
+9 DREVL

-25 YLHVYKDKVNDYQE
+25 ALHVYENVVDDYYE
-39 FFNGKM
+39 FFKGKI

-60 KFILMNGGKAYHKRL
+60 KFILLNGGKAYHKRL

-125 TEYEKEEEEKKNAR
+125 KEYDKEEEEKKNA
-139 TGINEK
+139 NEK

-150 AFLSSLNW
+150 AYLSSLNW

-168 DVFFICGKLYDYD
+168 DVFFICGKLYDYN

-222 LSGFNENVK
+222 LSGFNENIK
-231 FITYTDFVPWLNSA
+231 FITYTDFAHWLNSA

-268 SYQQDVKDKIFTL
+268 PYQQDVKDKIFTL

-323 QELLDQISS
+323 KELLDQISS

-340 HGIISSNRKRRLEK
+340 HGIIASNKKRSLEK

-369 EEITKNFV
+369 EEITKSFV

-389 LAKTYDQ
+389 LANTYDQ

-529 FIDSKTPKIERGQI
+529 YIDSKTPKTEREQI
-543 VQDFKEGK
+543 VQDFKDGK

-609 MYARFGLPSDT
+609 MYARFGLPSDS

-646 LRLKYEKSS
+646 LRLKYENSS

-681 VTPETNDLP
+681 IAPETNDLS
-690 MQNLNTSEIQPAVYE
+690 MQNLNTSEIQPV
-705 DKEVYS
+705 
-711 MEDEV
+711 
-716 IEEEVDVTPETNDL
+716 
-730 PMQNLNTSE
+730 
-739 IQPAVYEDKEVYS
+739 
-752 MEDEVIEEEVDVTP
+752 
-766 ETNDLP
+766 
-772 MQNLNTSEIQPA
+772 

-808 EDISLPKTKNTSPIM
+808 EDISLPKTKKTSPIM
-823 PDVYEETGEAET
+823 ADVHEATGEAET
-835 YISTYCNKGKT
+835 YINAYSNKGKT

-857 NKRNS
+857 NERNS
-862 AAGKGCAKVFVVIL
+862 AAGKGCVKALVAIL
-876 IAAIILLLFLTF
+876 ITAIILVFILTF
-888 GFGLIGV
+888 GFSLIGV
-895 ALFLIPLLKGKF
+895 AIFLIPLLKGKL

>member
-1 MVDFPEFK
+1 MMDFPEYRDQYFF
-9 VEYYLDREVL
+9 DREVL

-25 YLHVYKDKVNDYQE
+25 ALHVYENVVDDYYE
-39 FFNGKM
+39 FFKGKI

-60 KFILMNGGKAYHKRL
+60 KFILLNGGKAYHKRL

-125 TEYEKEEEEKKNAR
+125 KEYDKEEEEKKNA
-139 TGINEK
+139 NEK

-150 AFLSSLNW
+150 AYLSSLNW
-158 VKSSSISLFD
+158 VKSSSISLYD
-168 DVFFICGKLYDYD
+168 DVFLICGKLYDYD
-181 ICPISQEQVYE
+181 ICPISHEQVYE
-192 KIKAKFGQVNKK
+192 KIKAKFGQVIKK
-204 NKQTVTCVVMGKN
+204 NKQAVTCVVMGTK
-217 VMTSS
+217 VMTST
-222 LSGFNENVK
+222 LSGLDENVK
-231 FITYTDFVPWLNSA
+231 YIDYYEFIPWLDRVR
-245 SPAYP
+245 PAYP
-250 ELREFGK
+250 DLKEFGK
-257 KYVSCQDARLR
+257 KYFSCQDARLR
-268 SYQQDVKDKIFTL
+268 PYQQDVKDKIFTL

-323 QELLDQISS
+323 KELLEQISS

-340 HGIISSNRKRRLEK
+340 HGIISSNRKRCLEK
-354 NVQVASIQTLTHKNN
+354 RVQVASIQTLTHKNN
-369 EEITKNFV
+369 EEITKSFV
-377 PDFIVIDEAHHT
+377 PNFIVIDEAHHT

-396 LWKLYPRSWKLGVTA
+396 LWKLYPLSWKLGVTA

-473 RIDDLLQNLNVERH
+473 RINDLLQNLNVERH

-529 FIDSKTPKIERGQI
+529 YIDSKTPKTEREQI
-543 VQDFKEGK
+543 VQDFKDGK

-646 LRLKYEKSS
+646 LRLKYENSS

-681 VTPETNDLP
+681 IAPETNDL
-690 MQNLNTSEIQPAVYE
+690 S
-705 DKEVYS
+705 
-711 MEDEV
+711 
-716 IEEEVDVTPETNDL
+716 
-730 PMQNLNTSE
+730 
-739 IQPAVYEDKEVYS
+739 
-752 MEDEVIEEEVDVTP
+752 
-766 ETNDLP
+766 

-808 EDISLPKTKNTSPIM
+808 EDISLPKTKKTSPIM
-823 PDVYEETGEAET
+823 ADVHEATGEAET
-835 YISTYCNKGKT
+835 YINAYSNKGKT

-857 NKRNS
+857 NERNS
-862 AAGKGCAKVFVVIL
+862 AAGKGCVKVLVAIL
-876 IAAIILLLFLTF
+876 ITAIILALFLAF

>member
-1 MVDFPEFK
+1 MVDFPEYRD
-9 VEYYLDREVL
+9 EYYIDREVL

-25 YLHVYKDKVNDYQE
+25 YLHIYKDKVNDYHE

-60 KFILMNGGKAYHKRL
+60 KFILLNGGKAYHKSL
-75 DKPDIVIFG
+75 EKPDIFIYG
-84 HNFWYFD
+84 DNFWYYD
-91 MLNIY
+91 MLKIY
-96 EHQQQGENIIVINYA
+96 KHQQQGENIIVINYA

-125 TEYEKEEEEKKNAR
+125 KEYDKEEEEKKNA
-139 TGINEK
+139 NEK

-150 AFLSSLNW
+150 AYLSSLNW
-158 VKSSSISLFD
+158 VNSSSISLYD
-168 DVFFICGKLYDYD
+168 DVFLICGKLYDYD

-192 KIKAKFGQVNKK
+192 KIKAKFGQVIKK
-204 NKQTVTCVVMGKN
+204 NKQAVTCVVMGAK
-217 VMTSS
+217 VMAST
-222 LSGFNENVK
+222 LSGLDENVK
-231 FITYTDFVPWLNSA
+231 YIAYKDFIPWLDRVR
-245 SPAYP
+245 PAYP
-250 ELREFGK
+250 DLNEFGK
-257 KYVSCQDARLR
+257 KYFSCQDARLR
-268 SYQQDVKDKIFTL
+268 PYQQDVKDKIFTL

-323 QELLDQISS
+323 KELLEQISS

-340 HGIISSNRKRRLEK
+340 HGIISSNRKRCLEK
-354 NVQVASIQTLTHKNN
+354 RVQVASIQTLTHKNN
-369 EEITKNFV
+369 EEITKSFV
-377 PDFIVIDEAHHT
+377 PNFIVIDEAHHT

-396 LWKLYPRSWKLGVTA
+396 LWKLYPLSWKLGVTA

-452 PDSDLSKAIL
+452 PDSDLYKAIL

-473 RIDDLLQNLNVERH
+473 RINDLLQNLNVERH

-529 FIDSKTPKIERGQI
+529 YIDSKTPKTEREQI
-543 VQDFKEGK
+543 VQDFKDGK

-595 SPGKDKTII
+595 SLGKDKTII

-646 LRLKYEKSS
+646 LRLKYENSS

-681 VTPETNDLP
+681 IAPETNDLP
-690 MQNLNTSEIQPAVYE
+690 MQNLNI
-705 DKEVYS
+705 
-711 MEDEV
+711 
-716 IEEEVDVTPETNDL
+716 
-730 PMQNLNTSE
+730 
-739 IQPAVYEDKEVYS
+739 
-752 MEDEVIEEEVDVTP
+752 
-766 ETNDLP
+766 
-772 MQNLNTSEIQPA
+772 SEIQPA

-808 EDISLPKTKNTSPIM
+808 EDISLPKTKNTSTIM

-835 YISTYCNKGKT
+835 YISAYCNNGKT

-857 NKRNS
+857 NERNS
-862 AAGKGCAKVFVVIL
+862 AASKGCVKALVAIL
-876 IAAIILLLFLTF
+876 ITAIILVLFLAF
-888 GFGLIGV
+888 GFSLIGV
-895 ALFLIPLLKGKF
+895 AIFLIPLLKGKL

>member
-1 MVDFPEFK
+1 MMDFPEYRDQYFF
-9 VEYYLDREVL
+9 DREVL

-25 YLHVYKDKVNDYQE
+25 ALHVYENVVDDYYE
-39 FFNGKM
+39 FFKGKI

-60 KFILMNGGKAYHKRL
+60 KFILLNGGKAYHKRL

-125 TEYEKEEEEKKNAR
+125 KEYDKEEEEKKNA
-139 TGINEK
+139 NEK

-150 AFLSSLNW
+150 AYLSSLNW
-158 VKSSSISLFD
+158 VKSSSISLYD
-168 DVFFICGKLYDYD
+168 DVFLICGKLYDYD
-181 ICPISQEQVYE
+181 ICPISHEQVYE
-192 KIKAKFGQVNKK
+192 KIKAKFGQVIKK
-204 NKQTVTCVVMGKN
+204 NKQAVTCVVMGTK
-217 VMTSS
+217 VMTST
-222 LSGFNENVK
+222 LSGLDENVK
-231 FITYTDFVPWLNSA
+231 YIDYHEFIPWLDRVR
-245 SPAYP
+245 PAYP
-250 ELREFGK
+250 DLKEFGK
-257 KYVSCQDARLR
+257 KYFSCQDARLR
-268 SYQQDVKDKIFTL
+268 PYQQDVKDKIFTL

-323 QELLDQISS
+323 KELLEQISS

-340 HGIISSNRKRRLEK
+340 HGIISSNRKRCLEK
-354 NVQVASIQTLTHKNN
+354 RVQVASIQTLTHKNN
-369 EEITKNFV
+369 EEITKSFV
-377 PDFIVIDEAHHT
+377 PNFIVIDEAHHT

-396 LWKLYPRSWKLGVTA
+396 LWKLYPLSWKLGVTA

-473 RIDDLLQNLNVERH
+473 RINDLLQNLNVERH

-529 FIDSKTPKIERGQI
+529 YIDSKTPKTEREQI
-543 VQDFKEGK
+543 VQDFKDGK

-595 SPGKDKTII
+595 SLGKDKTII

-646 LRLKYEKSS
+646 LRLKYENSS

-681 VTPETNDLP
+681 IAPETNDL
-690 MQNLNTSEIQPAVYE
+690 S
-705 DKEVYS
+705 
-711 MEDEV
+711 
-716 IEEEVDVTPETNDL
+716 
-730 PMQNLNTSE
+730 
-739 IQPAVYEDKEVYS
+739 
-752 MEDEVIEEEVDVTP
+752 
-766 ETNDLP
+766 

-808 EDISLPKTKNTSPIM
+808 EDISLPKTKKTSPIM
-823 PDVYEETGEAET
+823 ADVHEATGEAET
-835 YISTYCNKGKT
+835 YINAYSNKGKT

-857 NKRNS
+857 NERNS
-862 AAGKGCAKVFVVIL
+862 AAGKGCVKVLVAIL
-876 IAAIILLLFLTF
+876 ITAIILALFLAF

>member
-1 MVDFPEFK
+1 MVDFPEYRD
-9 VEYYLDREVL
+9 EYYIDREVL

-25 YLHVYKDKVNDYQE
+25 YLHIYKDKVNDYHE

-60 KFILMNGGKAYHKRL
+60 KFILLNGGKAYHKSL
-75 DKPDIVIFG
+75 EKPDIFIYG
-84 HNFWYFD
+84 DNFWYYD
-91 MLNIY
+91 MLKIY

-125 TEYEKEEEEKKNAR
+125 KEYDKEEEEKKNA
-139 TGINEK
+139 NEK

-150 AFLSSLNW
+150 AYLSSLNW
-158 VKSSSISLFD
+158 VKSSSISLYD
-168 DVFFICGKLYDYD
+168 DVFLICGKLYDYD
-181 ICPISQEQVYE
+181 ICPISYEQVYE
-192 KIKAKFGQVNKK
+192 KIKAKFGQVIKK
-204 NKQTVTCVVMGKN
+204 NKQAVTCVVMGTK
-217 VMTSS
+217 VMTST
-222 LSGFNENVK
+222 LSGLDENVK
-231 FITYTDFVPWLNSA
+231 YIDYHEFIPWLDRVR
-245 SPAYP
+245 PAYP
-250 ELREFGK
+250 DLKEFGK
-257 KYVSCQDARLR
+257 KYFSCQDARLR
-268 SYQQDVKDKIFTL
+268 PYQQDVKDKIFTL

-323 QELLDQISS
+323 KELLEQISS
-332 HLSKYNIE
+332 HLYKYNIE
-340 HGIISSNRKRRLEK
+340 HGIISSNRKRCLEK
-354 NVQVASIQTLTHKNN
+354 RVQVASIQTLTHKNN
-369 EEITKNFV
+369 EEITKSFV
-377 PDFIVIDEAHHT
+377 PNFIVIDEAHHT

-396 LWKLYPRSWKLGVTA
+396 LWKLYPLSWKLGVTA

-473 RIDDLLQNLNVERH
+473 RINDLLQNLNVERH

-529 FIDSKTPKIERGQI
+529 YIDSKTPKTEREQI
-543 VQDFKEGK
+543 VQDFKDGK

-586 QQVGRGLRT
+586 QQVGRGLRI

-609 MYARFGLPSDT
+609 MYARFGLPSDS

-646 LRLKYEKSS
+646 LRLKYENSS

-681 VTPETNDLP
+681 
-690 MQNLNTSEIQPAVYE
+690 IA
-705 DKEVYS
+705 
-711 MEDEV
+711 
-716 IEEEVDVTPETNDL
+716 
-730 PMQNLNTSE
+730 
-739 IQPAVYEDKEVYS
+739 
-752 MEDEVIEEEVDVTP
+752 P

-835 YISTYCNKGKT
+835 YISAYCNNGKT

-857 NKRNS
+857 NERNS
-862 AAGKGCAKVFVVIL
+862 AASKGCVKALVAIL
-876 IAAIILLLFLTF
+876 ITAIILVLFLAF
-888 GFGLIGV
+888 GFSLIGV
-895 ALFLIPLLKGKF
+895 AIFLIPLLKGKI

>member
-1 MVDFPEFK
+1 M
-9 VEYYLDREVL
+9 
-19 LKECLP
+19 
-25 YLHVYKDKVNDYQE
+25 
-39 FFNGKM
+39 
-45 VSMLGFPTE
+45 
-54 DKVWLR
+54 
-60 KFILMNGGKAYHKRL
+60 
-75 DKPDIVIFG
+75 
-84 HNFWYFD
+84 
-91 MLNIY
+91 
-96 EHQQQGENIIVINYA
+96 
-111 TIMDNIDPIWEVRI
+111 
-125 TEYEKEEEEKKNAR
+125 
-139 TGINEK
+139 
-145 KYCDE
+145 
-150 AFLSSLNW
+150 
-158 VKSSSISLFD
+158 
-168 DVFFICGKLYDYD
+168 
-181 ICPISQEQVYE
+181 
-192 KIKAKFGQVNKK
+192 
-204 NKQTVTCVVMGKN
+204 
-217 VMTSS
+217 
-222 LSGFNENVK
+222 
-231 FITYTDFVPWLNSA
+231 
-245 SPAYP
+245 
-250 ELREFGK
+250 
-257 KYVSCQDARLR
+257 
-268 SYQQDVKDKIFTL
+268 
-281 WKSEKN
+281 
-287 VMLQMPTGAGKTI
+287 
-300 LFSSV
+300 
-305 INDIIK
+305 
-311 VPDSKILIIAHR
+311 
-323 QELLDQISS
+323 
-332 HLSKYNIE
+332 
-340 HGIISSNRKRRLEK
+340 
-354 NVQVASIQTLTHKNN
+354 THKNN
-369 EEITKNFV
+369 EEITKSFV
-377 PDFIVIDEAHHT
+377 PNFIVIDEAHHT

-396 LWKLYPRSWKLGVTA
+396 LWKLYPLSWKLGVTA

-473 RIDDLLQNLNVERH
+473 RINDLLQNLNVERH

-529 FIDSKTPKIERGQI
+529 YIDSKTPKTEREQI
-543 VQDFKEGK
+543 VQDFKDGK

-586 QQVGRGLRT
+586 QQVGRGLRI

-609 MYARFGLPSDT
+609 MYARFGLPSDS

-646 LRLKYEKSS
+646 LRLKYENSS

-681 VTPETNDLP
+681 
-690 MQNLNTSEIQPAVYE
+690 IA
-705 DKEVYS
+705 
-711 MEDEV
+711 
-716 IEEEVDVTPETNDL
+716 
-730 PMQNLNTSE
+730 
-739 IQPAVYEDKEVYS
+739 
-752 MEDEVIEEEVDVTP
+752 P

-835 YISTYCNKGKT
+835 YISAYCNNGKT

-857 NKRNS
+857 NERNS
-862 AAGKGCAKVFVVIL
+862 AASKGCVKALVAIL
-876 IAAIILLLFLTF
+876 ITAIILVLFLAF
-888 GFGLIGV
+888 GFSLIGV
-895 ALFLIPLLKGKF
+895 AIFLIPLLKGKI

>member
-1 MVDFPEFK
+1 MMDFPEYRDQYFFN
-9 VEYYLDREVL
+9 REAL
-19 LKECLP
+19 LKDCLP
-25 YLHVYKDKVNDYQE
+25 ALHVYENVVDDYYE
-39 FFNGKM
+39 FFNGKI

-60 KFILMNGGKAYHKRL
+60 KFILLNGGKAYHKRL

-111 TIMDNIDPIWEVRI
+111 TIMDNIDPIWDVRI
-125 TEYEKEEEEKKNAR
+125 KEYDKEEKKNAR

-181 ICPISQEQVYE
+181 ICPISHEQIYE
-192 KIKAKFGQVNKK
+192 QIKAKFGQVNKK
-204 NKQTVTCVVMGKN
+204 KKQTVTCVVMGKN

-222 LSGFNENVK
+222 LSGFNENIK
-231 FITYTDFVPWLNSA
+231 FITYADFVPWLNSA

-268 SYQQDVKDKIFTL
+268 PYQQDVKDKIFTL

-305 INDIIK
+305 INDITK

-323 QELLDQISS
+323 KELLDQISS

-340 HGIISSNRKRRLEK
+340 HGIIASNRKRSLEK

-487 VKKLVLS
+487 VKKLILS

-506 YCISIEHA
+506 YCISIDHA
-514 HNICEAY
+514 HNILEAY

-529 FIDSKTPKIERGQI
+529 YIDSKTPKTEREQI
-543 VQDFKEGK
+543 VQDFKDGK

-646 LRLKYEKSS
+646 LRLKYENSS

-671 EDEVIEEEVD
+671 EDEVIEEDEVAQA
-681 VTPETNDLP
+681 TNDLP
-690 MQNLNTSEIQPAVYE
+690 VQNLNTSEIQPAVY
-705 DKEVYS
+705 
-711 MEDEV
+711 
-716 IEEEVDVTPETNDL
+716 
-730 PMQNLNTSE
+730 
-739 IQPAVYEDKEVYS
+739 
-752 MEDEVIEEEVDVTP
+752 
-766 ETNDLP
+766 
-772 MQNLNTSEIQPA
+772 
-784 VCEESV
+784 EESV

-823 PDVYEETGEAET
+823 PDVHEATGEAET

-876 IAAIILLLFLTF
+876 ITAIILVFFLAF
-888 GFGLIGV
+888 GFSLIGV
-895 ALFLIPLLKGKF
+895 AIFLIPLLKGKI

>member
-1 MVDFPEFK
+1 MVDFPEYRD
-9 VEYYLDREVL
+9 EYYIDREVL

-25 YLHVYKDKVNDYQE
+25 YLHIYKDKVNDYHE

-60 KFILMNGGKAYHKRL
+60 KFILLNGGKAYHKSL
-75 DKPDIVIFG
+75 EKPDIFIYG
-84 HNFWYFD
+84 DNFWYYD
-91 MLNIY
+91 MLKIY
-96 EHQQQGENIIVINYA
+96 KHQQQGENIIVINYA
-111 TIMDNIDPIWEVRI
+111 TIMDNIDPIWEERI
-125 TEYEKEEEEKKNAR
+125 KEYDKEEEKKKAR
-139 TGINEK
+139 KEINEN

-150 AFLSSLNW
+150 TYLSSLNW
-158 VKSSSISLFD
+158 VKSSSISLYD
-168 DVFFICGKLYDYD
+168 DVFLICGKLYDYD

-192 KIKAKFGQVNKK
+192 KIKAKFGQVIKK
-204 NKQTVTCVVMGKN
+204 NKQAVTCVVMGTR
-217 VMTSS
+217 VMTST
-222 LSGFNENVK
+222 LSGLDENVK
-231 FITYTDFVPWLNSA
+231 YIDYHEFIPWLDRVR
-245 SPAYP
+245 PAYP
-250 ELREFGK
+250 DLKEFGK
-257 KYVSCQDARLR
+257 KYFSCQDARLR
-268 SYQQDVKDKIFTL
+268 PYQQDVKDKIFTL

-323 QELLDQISS
+323 KELLEQISS

-340 HGIISSNRKRRLEK
+340 HGIISSNRKRCLEK
-354 NVQVASIQTLTHKNN
+354 RVQVASIQTLTHKNN
-369 EEITKNFV
+369 EEITKSFV
-377 PDFIVIDEAHHT
+377 PNFIVIDEAHHT

-396 LWKLYPRSWKLGVTA
+396 LWKLYPLSWKLGVTA

-419 PFTNHFSELISSLS
+419 PFTNHFCELISSLS

-473 RIDDLLQNLNVERH
+473 RINDLLQNLNVERH

-529 FIDSKTPKIERGQI
+529 YIDSKTPKTEREQI
-543 VQDFKEGK
+543 VQDFKDGK

-595 SPGKDKTII
+595 SLGKDKTII

-646 LRLKYEKSS
+646 LRLKYENSS

-681 VTPETNDLP
+681 IAPETNDLP
-690 MQNLNTSEIQPAVYE
+690 MQNLNF
-705 DKEVYS
+705 
-711 MEDEV
+711 
-716 IEEEVDVTPETNDL
+716 
-730 PMQNLNTSE
+730 
-739 IQPAVYEDKEVYS
+739 
-752 MEDEVIEEEVDVTP
+752 
-766 ETNDLP
+766 
-772 MQNLNTSEIQPA
+772 SEIQPA

-835 YISTYCNKGKT
+835 YISAYCNNGKT

-857 NKRNS
+857 NERNS
-862 AAGKGCAKVFVVIL
+862 AASKGCVKALVAIL
-876 IAAIILLLFLTF
+876 ITAIILVLFLAF
-888 GFGLIGV
+888 GFSLIGV
-895 ALFLIPLLKGKF
+895 AIFLIPLLKGKL

>member
-1 MVDFPEFK
+1 MMDFPEYRDQ
-9 VEYYLDREVL
+9 YYFNREVL

-25 YLHVYKDKVNDYQE
+25 ALHVYENVVDDYYE
-39 FFNGKM
+39 FFNGKI

-60 KFILMNGGKAYHKRL
+60 KFILLNGGKAYHKRL

-96 EHQQQGENIIVINYA
+96 KHQQQGDNIIVINYA

-125 TEYEKEEEEKKNAR
+125 KEFDKEEEEKKNAR
-139 TGINEK
+139 RGINDK

-150 AFLSSLNW
+150 AYLSSLNW

-181 ICPISQEQVYE
+181 ICPISQEQIYE
-192 KIKAKFGQVNKK
+192 NIKAKFGQVNKK
-204 NKQTVTCVVMGKN
+204 NKQAVTCVVMGKN
-217 VMTSS
+217 IMISS
-222 LSGFNENVK
+222 LAGFNENVK
-231 FITYTDFVPWLNSA
+231 FIAYTDFAPWLNSA

-268 SYQQDVKDKIFTL
+268 PYQQDVKDKIFTL

-323 QELLDQISS
+323 KELLDQISS

-340 HGIISSNRKRRLEK
+340 HGIIASNRKRSLEK

-419 PFTNHFSELISSLS
+419 PFTNHFSELIRSLS

-473 RIDDLLQNLNVERH
+473 RIEDLLQNLNVERH
-487 VKKLVLS
+487 VKKLILS

-521 KNIGVVAE
+521 KNIGVAAKY
-529 FIDSKTPKIERGQI
+529 IDSKTPKTEREQI
-543 VQDFKEGK
+543 VQDFKDGK

-595 SPGKDKTII
+595 SPDKDKTII

-626 FAGVDFRDHYIGSV
+626 FAGMDFRDHYIGSV
-640 GSKNCY
+640 GSRNCY
-646 LRLKYEKSS
+646 LRLKYENSS

-671 EDEVIEEEVD
+671 EDEVIEEVD
-681 VTPETNDLP
+681 VSPETNDLP
-690 MQNLNTSEIQPAVYE
+690 MQNLNASEIQPAVCE
-705 DKEVYS
+705 DKEVFS

-716 IEEEVDVTPETNDL
+716 VEEEVDVAPETNDL
-730 PMQNLNTSE
+730 S
-739 IQPAVYEDKEVYS
+739 
-752 MEDEVIEEEVDVTP
+752 
-766 ETNDLP
+766 

-784 VCEESV
+784 VCEDKEVFSMKDEVIEEEVDVALETNDLPMQNLNTSGIQPAVCEKSV

-808 EDISLPKTKNTSPIM
+808 EDISLPKAKSTSPIM

-835 YISTYCNKGKT
+835 YISAYCNNGKT

-857 NKRNS
+857 NERNS

-876 IAAIILLLFLTF
+876 ITAIILVFFLAF
-888 GFGLIGV
+888 GFSLIGV
-895 ALFLIPLLKGKF
+895 AIFLIPLLKGKI

>member
-1 MVDFPEFK
+1 MIDFPEYRDQYFFN
-9 VEYYLDREVL
+9 REVL

-25 YLHVYKDKVNDYQE
+25 ALHVYENVVDDYYE
-39 FFNGKM
+39 FFKGKI

-60 KFILMNGGKAYHKRL
+60 KFILLNGGKAYHKRL

-111 TIMDNIDPIWEVRI
+111 TIMNNIDPIWEVRI
-125 TEYEKEEEEKKNAR
+125 KEYDKEEEEKKNA
-139 TGINEK
+139 NEK

-150 AFLSSLNW
+150 AYLSSLNW

-168 DVFFICGKLYDYD
+168 DVFFICGKLYDYN

-217 VMTSS
+217 VMASS
-222 LSGFNENVK
+222 LSGFNENIK
-231 FITYTDFVPWLNSA
+231 FITYTDFAHWLNSA

-250 ELREFGK
+250 ELSEFGK

-268 SYQQDVKDKIFTL
+268 PYQQDVKDKIFTL

-323 QELLDQISS
+323 KELLDQISS

-340 HGIISSNRKRRLEK
+340 HGIISSTRKRSLEK

-369 EEITKNFV
+369 EEITKSFV

-389 LAKTYDQ
+389 LANTYDQ

-529 FIDSKTPKIERGQI
+529 YIDSKTPKTEREQI
-543 VQDFKEGK
+543 VQDFKDGK

-595 SPGKDKTII
+595 SLGKDKTII

-646 LRLKYEKSS
+646 LRLKYENSS

-681 VTPETNDLP
+681 IAPETNDLP
-690 MQNLNTSEIQPAVYE
+690 MQNLNI
-705 DKEVYS
+705 
-711 MEDEV
+711 
-716 IEEEVDVTPETNDL
+716 
-730 PMQNLNTSE
+730 
-739 IQPAVYEDKEVYS
+739 
-752 MEDEVIEEEVDVTP
+752 
-766 ETNDLP
+766 
-772 MQNLNTSEIQPA
+772 SEIQPA

-808 EDISLPKTKNTSPIM
+808 EDISLPKTKNTSTIM

-835 YISTYCNKGKT
+835 YISAYCNNGKT

-857 NKRNS
+857 NERNS
-862 AAGKGCAKVFVVIL
+862 AASKGCVKALVAIL
-876 IAAIILLLFLTF
+876 ITAIILVLFLAF
-888 GFGLIGV
+888 GFSLIGV
-895 ALFLIPLLKGKF
+895 AIFLIPLLKGKL

>member
-1 MVDFPEFK
+1 M
-9 VEYYLDREVL
+9 
-19 LKECLP
+19 
-25 YLHVYKDKVNDYQE
+25 
-39 FFNGKM
+39 
-45 VSMLGFPTE
+45 
-54 DKVWLR
+54 
-60 KFILMNGGKAYHKRL
+60 
-75 DKPDIVIFG
+75 
-84 HNFWYFD
+84 
-91 MLNIY
+91 
-96 EHQQQGENIIVINYA
+96 
-111 TIMDNIDPIWEVRI
+111 
-125 TEYEKEEEEKKNAR
+125 
-139 TGINEK
+139 
-145 KYCDE
+145 
-150 AFLSSLNW
+150 
-158 VKSSSISLFD
+158 
-168 DVFFICGKLYDYD
+168 
-181 ICPISQEQVYE
+181 
-192 KIKAKFGQVNKK
+192 
-204 NKQTVTCVVMGKN
+204 
-217 VMTSS
+217 
-222 LSGFNENVK
+222 
-231 FITYTDFVPWLNSA
+231 
-245 SPAYP
+245 
-250 ELREFGK
+250 
-257 KYVSCQDARLR
+257 
-268 SYQQDVKDKIFTL
+268 
-281 WKSEKN
+281 
-287 VMLQMPTGAGKTI
+287 
-300 LFSSV
+300 FSSV
-305 INDIIK
+305 INDITK

-323 QELLDQISS
+323 KELLDQISS

-340 HGIISSNRKRRLEK
+340 HGIIASNRKRSLEK

-487 VKKLVLS
+487 VKKLILS

-514 HNICEAY
+514 HNILEAY

-529 FIDSKTPKIERGQI
+529 YIDSKTPKTEREQI
-543 VQDFKEGK
+543 VQDFKDGK

-595 SPGKDKTII
+595 SPGKDKTVI

-626 FAGVDFRDHYIGSV
+626 FAGMDFRDHYIGSV

-646 LRLKYEKSS
+646 LRLKYENSS

-681 VTPETNDLP
+681 VAPETNDLS
-690 MQNLNTSEIQPAVYE
+690 MQNLNASEIQPVVY
-705 DKEVYS
+705 
-711 MEDEV
+711 
-716 IEEEVDVTPETNDL
+716 
-730 PMQNLNTSE
+730 
-739 IQPAVYEDKEVYS
+739 
-752 MEDEVIEEEVDVTP
+752 
-766 ETNDLP
+766 
-772 MQNLNTSEIQPA
+772 
-784 VCEESV
+784 EESV
-790 ISDTDGK
+790 ISDTDEK
-797 VESTKDHVSDE
+797 VESTEDYDSDE
-808 EDISLPKTKNTSPIM
+808 ENVSLPQAKNTSPIM
-823 PDVYEETGEAET
+823 PDVHEATGEAET
-835 YISTYCNKGKT
+835 YINAYSNKGKT
-846 STHNSEAKKTY
+846 STHNSEEKKTY
-857 NKRNS
+857 NERNS
-862 AAGKGCAKVFVVIL
+862 AAGKGCVKVFVAIL
-876 IAAIILLLFLTF
+876 ITAIILVLFLAF